1 MSEADMTEHP
11 PDNVVYLART
21 ERGQG
26 RAIPGRIER
35 LRRHVEGRL
44 VGSLRQ
50 GLHEAQER
58 LHELA
63 GGGEQGDA
71 YRQDMQMVRLHRH
84 DMEEV
89 LRAGLEYRFAGL
101 IDPAAVDPPP
111 TPAHHSAAARILT
124 DLRSRT
130 AATTEPTTRALDAA
144 LPTVRV
150 REPLN
155 PLAAAQVADLLLRVQ
170 QRPPLAAPAQEVVL
184 ETLGDAVGRML
195 PDLHREAV
203 AQLTG
208 DGAADPAGPSAATS
222 VADETRFAARAVRSR
237 DRVEAARQRVSEE
250 IERCLEGR
258 RPPALIEQLI
268 RDAWA
273 RLLLLIHLSDGADS
287 ENWVRHCAVMERLV
301 WSVDTPP
308 DATSRRRL
316 VLEIPLLLHEVA
328 DGLREVLHDP
338 FEVSKVLRALEAEYL
353 NCLTRGDPGLAQ
365 FSARNDDTAAASHR
379 EGDVRRVAALPEGTW
394 MEIGG
399 AQGER
404 LRVRLAGHTADGRLI
419 FANRAG
425 FKVLERSTEA
435 LAAAVADGQAKLLD
449 DHELLNDGLSRVIRR
464 LVERRAGHGE

>member
-1 MSEADMTEHP
+1 MSEHI

-26 RAIPGRIER
+26 RAIPSRIER

-44 VGSLRQ
+44 VGSLRE
-50 GLHEAQER
+50 GLHDAQER
-58 LHELA
+58 LHQLA
-63 GGGEQGDA
+63 GDGGDEADS
-71 YRQDMQMVRLHRH
+71 YRHDMQMVRLHRH

-111 TPAHHSAAARILT
+111 VPAHHSAAARVLA
-124 DLRSRT
+124 DLRRRT
-130 AATTEPTTRALDAA
+130 ATTTEQTTRALDAA

-155 PLAAAQVADLLLRVQ
+155 PLAAPQVADLLLRIQ
-170 QRPPLAAPAQEVVL
+170 QRPPLAGPARDLVL
-184 ETLGDAVGRML
+184 DSLGDAVGQVL
-195 PDLHREAV
+195 PELHREAL

-208 DGAADPAGPSAATS
+208 DDAAAETAASTT
-222 VADETRFAARAVRSR
+222 VAEESRYAARAARSR
-237 DRVEAARQRVSEE
+237 DRVEAARQRVGEE

-258 RPPALIEQLI
+258 RPPEIIAQLI

-273 RLLLLIHLSDGADS
+273 RLLLLVHLRDGPDS

-301 WSVDTPP
+301 WSMDTPP
-308 DATSRRRL
+308 DAHSRRRL

-328 DGLREVLHDP
+328 DGLREALHDP
-338 FEVSKVLRALEAEYL
+338 FEVSKVLRALEGEYL
-353 NCLTRGDPGLAQ
+353 RCLTRDAPDLAR
-365 FSARNDDTAAASHR
+365 FSANDDAATTSHR

-394 MEIGG
+394 MEISG

-404 LRVRLAGHTADGRLI
+404 LRVQLAGHSEDGRLI

-425 FKVLERSTEA
+425 FKVLERTTEA
-435 LAAAVADGQAKLLD
+435 LAAAVANGQAKLLD
-449 DHELLNDGLSRVIRR
+449 DHELLNSGLSRVIRR
-464 LVERRAGHGE
+464 LTERRAGHGE

>member
-1 MSEADMTEHP
+1 MSEHA

-26 RAIPGRIER
+26 RAIPGRVER
-35 LRRHVEGRL
+35 LRRHIEGRL
-44 VGSLRQ
+44 VGTLRQ
-50 GLHEAQER
+50 GLEEAQEQ
-58 LHELA
+58 LHQRA
-63 GGGEQGDA
+63 NRGDDEA
-71 YRQDMQMVRLHRH
+71 DTYRRDMQMVRLHRH

-101 IDPAAVDPPP
+101 IDPASVDPPP
-111 TPAHHSAAARILT
+111 LPADGTPAARTLAH
-124 DLRSRT
+124 LRSRT
-130 AATTEPTTRALDAA
+130 RTTTEPATRALDAA
-144 LPTVRV
+144 IPRVRV
-150 REPLN
+150 GEPLN
-155 PLAAAQVADLLLRVQ
+155 PLAPAPMADLLLRVQ
-170 QRPPLAAPAQEVVL
+170 QRPPLSEPARELVL
-184 ETLGDAVGRML
+184 DALGRAVGRVL

-203 AQLTG
+203 TQLTG
-208 DGAADPAGPSAATS
+208 EGPAAAPGAPASTTFEEEA
-222 VADETRFAARAVRSR
+222 RHAARAVRSR
-237 DRVEAARQRVSEE
+237 DRVEAARQRVGEE

-258 RPPALIEQLI
+258 RPPGLIEQLI

-273 RLLLLIHLSDGADS
+273 RLLLLVHLGDGPDS

-308 DATSRRRL
+308 DETSRRRL

-328 DGLREVLHDP
+328 DGLRQVLHDP
-338 FEVSKVLRALEAEYL
+338 FEVSKLLRALEAEYL
-353 NCLTRGDPGLAQ
+353 RCLTRNDPNLAR
-365 FSARNDDTAAASHR
+365 FSANDDSAAATHR

-394 MEIGG
+394 MEILG

-404 LRVRLAGHTADGRLI
+404 LRARLAGHAPDGRLI

-425 FKVLERSTEA
+425 FKVLERSTEE
-435 LAAAVADGQAKLLD
+435 LAAAVANGQAKLLD